1 MSALVTNMKT
11 ITLFTDISILKY
23 FRVKGEGKY
32 SNGGLGMWLECSN
45 YHTVA
50 LISHASKV
58 MYKILQA
65 RLQQFVNWDLPDVQA
80 GFRKAERPEIKLPTS
95 VGLLKKSKR
104 ISEKYVYFCFINYAK
119 AFDSVNHNELWKIIK
134 EMQIPHCLTCLLWNL
149 YAGQEA
155 TFQNGHR
162 MMDLFKLWKS
172 VGAWYIVTVLI

>member
-1 MSALVTNMKT
+1 MKT

-50 LISHASKV
+50 LISHPSKV

-95 VGLLKKSKR
+95 VGS
-104 ISEKYVYFCFINYAK
+104 
-119 AFDSVNHNELWKIIK
+119 
-134 EMQIPHCLTCLLWNL
+134 
-149 YAGQEA
+149 
-155 TFQNGHR
+155 
-162 MMDLFKLWKS
+162 
-172 VGAWYIVTVLI
+172 

>member
-95 VGLLKKSKR
+95 VGL
-104 ISEKYVYFCFINYAK
+104 
-119 AFDSVNHNELWKIIK
+119 
-134 EMQIPHCLTCLLWNL
+134 
-149 YAGQEA
+149 
-155 TFQNGHR
+155 
-162 MMDLFKLWKS
+162 
-172 VGAWYIVTVLI
+172 

>member
-1 MSALVTNMKT
+1 MSSQFFANNFMSALVTNMKT

-65 RLQQFVNWDLPDVQA
+65 RLQQFVN
-80 GFRKAERPEIKLPTS
+80 
-95 VGLLKKSKR
+95 
-104 ISEKYVYFCFINYAK
+104 
-119 AFDSVNHNELWKIIK
+119 
-134 EMQIPHCLTCLLWNL
+134 
-149 YAGQEA
+149 
-155 TFQNGHR
+155 
-162 MMDLFKLWKS
+162 
-172 VGAWYIVTVLI
+172 